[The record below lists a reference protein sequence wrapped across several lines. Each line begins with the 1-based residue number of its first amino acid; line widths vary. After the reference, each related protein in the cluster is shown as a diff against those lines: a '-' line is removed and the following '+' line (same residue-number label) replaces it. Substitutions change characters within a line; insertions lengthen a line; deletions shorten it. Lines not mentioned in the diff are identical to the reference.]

1 MVNHRNAFTLI
12 ELLIVV
18 AIIAI
23 LAAIAVPNFLEA
35 QTRSKVSRTRADMRS
50 VAVALEA
57 YATDNNHYPYVNQV
71 PGWGLPAGPQ
81 PGVGIYAAGITTPVA
96 YLSSILLDPF
106 GGKLMAT
113 DPYAMYNTTKEYWY
127 GTQAYYILRGWTW
140 DVGYSAGDKTKAK
153 WVLQSKGPDQH
164 WAHNFNPPGVGEVD
178 SPYTYQYDATNGT
191 ISIGNIVRSGP

>member
-1 MVNHRNAFTLI
+1 MLSDRKAFTLI

-57 YATDNNHYPYVNQV
+57 YATDNNRYPYVNQV

-81 PGVGIYAAGITTPVA
+81 PGVGIHAAGITTPIA
-96 YLSSILLDPF
+96 YLTSLLKDPF
-106 GGKLMAT
+106 GGKLMES
-113 DPYAMYNTTKEYWY
+113 DPYASYNTTREYWY
-127 GTQAYYILRGWTW
+127 GTQEYYQQRGFLWL
-140 DVGYSAGDKTKAK
+140 VGYGAGDRTKAK
-153 WVLQSKGPDQH
+153 WVLQSKGPDLH

-178 SPYTYQYDATNGT
+178 SPDDYQYDPTNGT